1 MIPLKYT
8 ASNAVAQHKKKQLWP
23 IHAMMLLCAGLVS
36 TSFTVSKA
44 IADGMDPAVLTLLR
58 FVIATLLFLPYIYY
72 KYGLHLPEK
81 KRLFG
86 YACIS
91 FTLIAFFWLMFLSM
105 RSTTALNTG
114 VIFTLV
120 PGISGLYSAVLL
132 KERLGKYRLI
142 AMIPATLGAIWV
154 LFHGSPEELLA
165 FNLNSGDLIFFGSCL
180 LMAFYTP
187 LVKFFHKEEPMSLMT
202 FWILVTGCG
211 WLLLFSG
218 YELFSVPWGS
228 VSLKIWSGIIYLSIF
243 STIITFFLSQ
253 LCILFLGPTRVMA
266 YSYLYPPFIVLIE
279 WGFGH
284 PLPSVQILPGVVLI
298 IAAMFIVQQGAEEI
312 AVPNGATTGK
322 SAEKKERQHKKR

>member
-1 MIPLKYT
+1 MT
-8 ASNAVAQHKKKQLWP
+8 VKQKTLWP

-44 IADGMDPAVLTLLR
+44 ITDAMDPAVLTLLR
-58 FVIATLLFLPYIYY
+58 FVIAALLFLPYIHS
-72 KYGLHLPEK
+72 KYGLHLPER

-91 FTLIAFFWLMFLSM
+91 FTLTGFFWLMFLAM

-154 LFHGSPEELLA
+154 LFRGSLTELLA

-187 LVKFFHKEEPMSLMT
+187 LVKFFHQEEPMSLMT
-202 FWILVTGCG
+202 FWILVTGSG
-211 WLLLFSG
+211 WLLLFCG
-218 YELFSVPWGS
+218 YQLPSVPWGK
-228 VSLKIWSGIIYLSIF
+228 VPLNIWYGIIYLSVF

-253 LCILFLGPTRVMA
+253 LCTLSLGPTRVMA
-266 YSYLYPPFIVLIE
+266 YSYLYPPFIVLLE
-279 WGFGH
+279 WGLGN
-284 PLPSVQILPGVVLI
+284 PLPSVRVLPGVGLI
-298 IAAMFIVQQGAEEI
+298 LAAMFIVQQGAEEI
-312 AVPNGATTGK
+312 ASPKIGDAIQ
-322 SAEKKERQHKKR
+322 KKERQQEKV